1 MLSDTAPASAA
12 GRRNQ
17 SGPAAVG
24 ARKVPAPSCRGR
36 PGPGRVPTA
45 EPPRCPRR
53 DQRRPAGAV
62 PRDPPHL
69 GPERRPST
77 APPGAAPEPPAMP
90 PGPPGTA
97 PGLPGAAPGPPVPA
111 RRQPGP
117 GRLPAAAGIGAAWV
131 RRGGSLRP
139 RGTKTVRNV
148 GPQSPGRAGERG
160 RCHRGERRLEDPPAP
175 LSPSLGLLCGVGPSR
190 RFLGRGLPSPSSPGS
205 LSCVRGWRKALGASR
220 PKPKLPVA
228 SSCFPFGKC

>member
-1 MLSDTAPASAA
+1 MRGKCLPRAA
-12 GRRNQ
+12 GGGR
-17 SGPAAVG
+17 
-24 ARKVPAPSCRGR
+24 ARDASP
-36 PGPGRVPTA
+36 
-45 EPPRCPRR
+45 
-53 DQRRPAGAV
+53 QR
-62 PRDPPHL
+62 
-69 GPERRPST
+69 S
-77 APPGAAPEPPAMP
+77 PPGAPGGTSAVLQAPF
-90 PGPPGTA
+90 PGTLLTS
-97 PGLPGAAPGPPVPA
+97 GRSGVPA
-111 RRQPGP
+111 RRPRVLP
-117 GRLPAAAGIGAAWV
+117 RNPRLCPRDPRVLPRDSRVLPRDPRSPPAASPAPGGCLLRRASGLPGSDGA
-131 RRGGSLRP
+131 GSLRP